1 MSDIWQD
8 GPPAP
13 NPIDIDD
20 CLDVWGAPIDDA
32 TIFAELDLNNDCIDA
47 GGHLWLA
54 QGGDVALH
62 PLRGAGNAGEGE
74 HGSRVM
80 NELLAANK
88 RRASLAITQSAP
100 RQHYRNCFSKKR
112 ARPSDEARR
121 AIAAL
126 QHPPAQLP
134 R

>member
-20 CLDVWGAPIDDA
+20 CLEVYGAPIDDA
-32 TIFAELDLNNDCIDA
+32 TIFAELNLNNDCIDA

-74 HGSRVM
+74 HGSAVM
-80 NELLAANK
+80 NYLLQTK
-88 RRASLAITQSAP
+88 RGHLLQLLKVRRGDTIVIAFQKNVPAP
-100 RQHYRNCFSKKR
+100 
-112 ARPSDEARR
+112 AMRR

-126 QHPPAQLP
+126 QHPPGQLA